1 MEIIYDRKSLLNF
14 RAKIRDS
21 KRSFGFVPTMGALHA
36 GHISLID
43 AAKENGDIVLCSIF
57 VNPTQFND
65 PQDFKKYPSTID
77 HDLELLL
84 QAGCDAVFIPSVEEM
99 YPEGVDIS
107 FKIDLGI
114 LDQVLEAAH
123 RPGHFN
129 GVVQVVKI
137 LLESVMPDHLYL
149 GTKDFQQVL
158 VISKLVETMN
168 WSIKIIPCTTVREKD
183 GLAMSSRNVRLSR
196 TQREIATEISKA
208 LFEIKDQS
216 YKYPPELLTKSYIE
230 RLNLLPEVTVEY
242 LELVDSHSLL
252 PLITWN
258 EKGNNLVVTAVKVGD
273 VRLID
278 NLVF

>member
-21 KRSFGFVPTMGALHA
+21 KRSLGFVPTMGALHA

-99 YPEGVDIS
+99 YPEGADIS

-137 LLESVMPDHLYL
+137 LLEAVMPEHLYL

-168 WSIKIIPCTTVREKD
+168 WPIKIIPCTTVREKD
-183 GLAMSSRNVRLSR
+183 GLAMSSRNVRLSP

-230 RLNLLPEVTVEY
+230 RLNLLSEVTVEY

>member
-1 MEIIYDRKSLLNF
+1 M
-14 RAKIRDS
+14 
-21 KRSFGFVPTMGALHA
+21 
-36 GHISLID
+36 
-43 AAKENGDIVLCSIF
+43 
-57 VNPTQFND
+57 
-65 PQDFKKYPSTID
+65 
-77 HDLELLL
+77 
-84 QAGCDAVFIPSVEEM
+84 
-99 YPEGVDIS
+99 PE
-107 FKIDLGI
+107 
-114 LDQVLEAAH
+114 
-123 RPGHFN
+123 
-129 GVVQVVKI
+129 
-137 LLESVMPDHLYL
+137 HLYL

-168 WSIKIIPCTTVREKD
+168 WPIKIIPCTTVREKD
-183 GLAMSSRNVRLSR
+183 GLAMSSRNVRLSP

-230 RLNLLPEVTVEY
+230 RLNLLSEVTVEY